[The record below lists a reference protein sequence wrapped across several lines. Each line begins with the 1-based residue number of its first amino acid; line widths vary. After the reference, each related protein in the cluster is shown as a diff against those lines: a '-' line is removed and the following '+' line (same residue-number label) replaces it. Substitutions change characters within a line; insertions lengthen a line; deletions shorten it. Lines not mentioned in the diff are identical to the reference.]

1 MAWPDTILCTGCK
14 EVFKKEDCTI
24 DIGDFWNNGKGYVF
38 ACSKKCAEDAKKNWL
53 KKT

>member
-1 MAWPDTILCTGCK
+1 MAWPDTRYCSGCK

-24 DIGDFWNNGKGYVF
+24 EIGDFWNNGKDLAY
-38 ACSKKCAEDAKKNWL
+38 ACSEKCAEDAKKNWL